1 MKPFR
6 TAPLVG
12 FVAVTFAA
20 AAIGSAATFQSVG
33 TWYQT
38 LQKPTWN
45 PPSAVFSPVWTLLYI
60 AMSIAAWRAWRK
72 AAPEAGG
79 GVIRLYGAQLIL
91 NALWSILFFGL
102 RRPDLAL
109 IDIVALWLLLVLG
122 LVRFWRLDRIAG
134 LLWAPYVAWVSF
146 AAFLNFT
153 IWQLNR

>member
-6 TAPLVG
+6 VAPLIG
-12 FVAVTFAA
+12 FVAVTFVA

-60 AMSIAAWRAWRK
+60 AMSIAAWRAWRTL
-72 AAPEAGG
+72 APGAGG
-79 GVIRLYGAQLIL
+79 AVIRLYGAQLIL
-91 NALWSILFFGL
+91 NALWSILFFGM

-109 IDIVALWLLLVLG
+109 IDIIALWILLVLG
-122 LVRFWRLDRIAG
+122 LVRFWPLDRVAG
-134 LLWAPYVAWVSF
+134 MLWAPYVAWVSF
-146 AAFLNFT
+146 AAVLNFT

>member
-6 TAPLVG
+6 FGPLVG
-12 FVAVTFAA
+12 FIAVTFAA
-20 AAIGSAATFQSVG
+20 AALGSAATFQSVG

-38 LQKPTWN
+38 LQKPAWN

-72 AAPEAGG
+72 AAPGAGG

-91 NALWSILFFGL
+91 NALWSILFFGM